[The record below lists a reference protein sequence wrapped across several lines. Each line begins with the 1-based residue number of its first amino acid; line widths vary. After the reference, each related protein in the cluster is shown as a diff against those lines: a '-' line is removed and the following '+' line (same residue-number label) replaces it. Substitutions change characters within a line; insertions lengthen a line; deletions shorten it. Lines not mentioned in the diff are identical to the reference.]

1 MMENII
7 IYFKWKGR
15 IYSLMMN
22 TSEDK
27 ITLSMLEGRICT
39 KLGLDES
46 RNNCRYVSNVDVITP
61 SELPEQLSRVELL
74 NKSYVGKKYAKLD
87 SNEDEMRDDAAI
99 VMGECEEQGK
109 ELNEAIVEVDDTQ
122 DPEIG

>member
-1 MMENII
+1 MENII

-46 RNNCRYVSNVDVITP
+46 KVKLQMKYNAV
-61 SELPEQLSRVELL
+61 LL
-74 NKSYVGKKYAKLD
+74 
-87 SNEDEMRDDAAI
+87 RP
-99 VMGECEEQGK
+99 
-109 ELNEAIVEVDDTQ
+109 T
-122 DPEIG
+122 

>member
-1 MMENII
+1 
-7 IYFKWKGR
+7 
-15 IYSLMMN
+15 
-22 TSEDK
+22 
-27 ITLSMLEGRICT
+27 
-39 KLGLDES
+39 
-46 RNNCRYVSNVDVITP
+46 
-61 SELPEQLSRVELL
+61 VELL

-109 ELNEAIVEVDDTQ
+109 EPNEAIVEVDDTQ

>member
-1 MMENII
+1 
-7 IYFKWKGR
+7 
-15 IYSLMMN
+15 
-22 TSEDK
+22 
-27 ITLSMLEGRICT
+27 
-39 KLGLDES
+39 
-46 RNNCRYVSNVDVITP
+46 VDVITP

>member
-1 MMENII
+1 
-7 IYFKWKGR
+7 
-15 IYSLMMN
+15 
-22 TSEDK
+22 
-27 ITLSMLEGRICT
+27 
-39 KLGLDES
+39 
-46 RNNCRYVSNVDVITP
+46 VDVITP

-109 ELNEAIVEVDDTQ
+109 EPNEAIVEVDDTQ